1 MKNQLPI
8 VALVAFAFLIIIS
21 LIIGFGAPRAS
32 APSAQDPLV
41 TRSPLP
47 PWYPRKLFRQRREP
61 EYRGPPFHNYK
72 PPDYQQM
79 GVLTGNGGEILPLY
93 GKASSTYRDRYNYYS
108 STPGQQIYPLPISVG
123 NRDCTEDI
131 GCNELYGNEQ
141 VNVTGIAGTFNVN
154 SYRTK
159 TFT

>member
-1 MKNQLPI
+1 MKNKLPI
-8 VALVAFAFLIIIS
+8 VALVAFALLIVFG
-21 LIIGFGAPRAS
+21 LIVGYQAPRHQEEE
-32 APSAQDPLV
+32 PVV

-47 PWYPRKLFRQRREP
+47 PWYPRRLFRQRREP

-72 PPDYQQM
+72 PPEYQQM

-108 STPGQQIYPLPISVG
+108 ATPGQQIYPLPVSIG
-123 NRDCTEDI
+123 DRDCTEDI

-141 VNVTGIAGTFNVN
+141 VSVTGIAGTFNVN
-154 SYRTK
+154 PYRTK

>member
-1 MKNQLPI
+1 MKNKLPI
-8 VALVAFAFLIIIS
+8 VVLVAFAFLIVLG
-21 LIIGFGAPRAS
+21 LIVSSQAPRHQEEE
-32 APSAQDPLV
+32 PVV

-108 STPGQQIYPLPISVG
+108 STPGQQIYPLPISIG
-123 NRDCTEDI
+123 DRDCTEDI

-154 SYRTK
+154 PYRTK

>member
-1 MKNQLPI
+1 MKNKLPV
-8 VALVAFAFLIIIS
+8 VALVAFAFLIVIS
-21 LIIGFGAPRAS
+21 LIIGFGAPRQQVQGQE
-32 APSAQDPLV
+32 PMV

-93 GKASSTYRDRYNYYS
+93 GKASSTNRDRYNYYS
-108 STPGQQIYPLPISVG
+108 STPGQQIYPLPISIG
-123 NRDCTEDI
+123 GRDCTEDI

-154 SYRTK
+154 AYRTK